1 MVNKNQNNV
10 DFGYKSVKK
19 SDKQKLVN
27 NIFNSVARKYDL
39 MNDITSLGIHRN
51 WKSDLIN
58 WIAPQSNQNLADIA
72 GGTGDIAYKFLNAGG
87 NSAHIFD
94 INKEMIQVSKQK
106 YRNIKNLE
114 WSIAS
119 AENIPA
125 LDNSFERANQLFNNT
140 KINSERIENSI
151 RTYSDNWSYERIG
164 KVELITLTLGISE
177 LIMDL
182 SPTKVIISEW
192 VKLADKHSSSQS
204 AKFVNGILDKLSQEI

>member
-1 MVNKNQNNV
+1 MK
-10 DFGYKSVKK
+10 DFRQITFETLFEEG
-19 SDKQKLVN
+19 L
-27 NIFNSVARKYDL
+27 
-39 MNDITSLGIHRN
+39 TSLKEKDFNI
-51 WKSDLIN
+51 STL
-58 WIAPQSNQNLADIA
+58 SENQNL
-72 GGTGDIAYKFLNAGG
+72 
-87 NSAHIFD
+87 
-94 INKEMIQVSKQK
+94 
-106 YRNIKNLE
+106 
-114 WSIAS
+114 
-119 AENIPA
+119 
-125 LDNSFERANQLFNNT
+125 RANQLFNNT

>member
-1 MVNKNQNNV
+1 MK
-10 DFGYKSVKK
+10 DFRQITFETLFEDG
-19 SDKQKLVN
+19 L
-27 NIFNSVARKYDL
+27 
-39 MNDITSLGIHRN
+39 TSLKEKDFNI
-51 WKSDLIN
+51 SSL
-58 WIAPQSNQNLADIA
+58 SENQNL
-72 GGTGDIAYKFLNAGG
+72 
-87 NSAHIFD
+87 
-94 INKEMIQVSKQK
+94 
-106 YRNIKNLE
+106 
-114 WSIAS
+114 
-119 AENIPA
+119 
-125 LDNSFERANQLFNNT
+125 RANQLFNNT

>member
-1 MVNKNQNNV
+1 MK
-10 DFGYKSVKK
+10 DFRQITFETLFEEG
-19 SDKQKLVN
+19 L
-27 NIFNSVARKYDL
+27 
-39 MNDITSLGIHRN
+39 TSLKEKDFNI
-51 WKSDLIN
+51 SSL
-58 WIAPQSNQNLADIA
+58 SENQNL
-72 GGTGDIAYKFLNAGG
+72 
-87 NSAHIFD
+87 
-94 INKEMIQVSKQK
+94 
-106 YRNIKNLE
+106 
-114 WSIAS
+114 
-119 AENIPA
+119 
-125 LDNSFERANQLFNNT
+125 RANQLFNNS

>member
-1 MVNKNQNNV
+1 MK
-10 DFGYKSVKK
+10 DFRQITFETLFEEG
-19 SDKQKLVN
+19 L
-27 NIFNSVARKYDL
+27 
-39 MNDITSLGIHRN
+39 TSLKDKEFNI
-51 WKSDLIN
+51 SSL
-58 WIAPQSNQNLADIA
+58 SENQNL
-72 GGTGDIAYKFLNAGG
+72 
-87 NSAHIFD
+87 
-94 INKEMIQVSKQK
+94 
-106 YRNIKNLE
+106 
-114 WSIAS
+114 
-119 AENIPA
+119 
-125 LDNSFERANQLFNNT
+125 RANQLFNNT